1 MLKYRLIYSL
11 LFLSALAFSMLY
23 RSQFASVL
31 LVLVLAIPAVS
42 FVLGL
47 ITSFFV
53 KIKLLPQTQSVD
65 KKQDFTV
72 VVSLTNRSIFPA
84 VPVRIIGKLPNI
96 KNNSVECQQ
105 IFASV
110 APMSTVNIKLKGNMP
125 YRGRYPMA
133 IDKIYIYDLLKI
145 FSFRK
150 KLSVAA
156 EAVVLPRIFPIQSI
170 PSQSVSEDENL
181 TRQQYGFNKTSF
193 ASIREYRRGDP
204 LQTVHWKL
212 SAKQDD
218 MIVKEFEETL
228 NSDSIIICDFGMPQS
243 DKLFALTDGI
253 VESALAVTRSLVED
267 LNSVTVLWEDFSA
280 KDISG
285 RIVEN
290 LTDFS
295 VLFNDFAVLE
305 AGARTMDSAAIV
317 KKSQKDIL
325 AAKKVYIIAA
335 HFSERIIMSFAKS
348 FSNSNIPVQY
358 LYVTSGEVDRGLIDG
373 ISASSGI
380 VVSVVNPDEIKLS
393 LDRIV

>member
-42 FVLGL
+42 FILGL

-150 KLSVAA
+150 KVSIFA
-156 EAVVLPRIFPIQSI
+156 ETVVLPRVFPIQSI

-228 NSDSIIICDFGMPQS
+228 NSDSIIICDFGMPPS

-358 LYVTSGEVDRGLIDG
+358 LYVTSGEVDRGLVDG
-373 ISASSGI
+373 ISSSSGI

>member
-42 FVLGL
+42 FILGL

-228 NSDSIIICDFGMPQS
+228 NSDSIIICDFGMPPS

-253 VESALAVTRSLVED
+253 VESVLAVTRSLVED

>member
-42 FVLGL
+42 FILGL